1 MTDLPAS
8 QVDAAFGLPLPLPA
22 GNAQFKA
29 SQDGFR
35 QARDLAL
42 ARAFALMQAAARVAY
57 QEIIARDRPS
67 GYAVVEVVRLYQA
80 AQPLVR
86 RIVYRYM
93 DDVVQ
98 FALWALGDLS
108 PVGSASDPHPG
119 LYRDS
124 HMLFIDGRN
133 VPDAK
138 SWQPGQVIH
147 ISNPEPYARKIELG
161 TMKISVPP
169 HVYEQAAQ
177 IVSAQYGDVASV
189 QFLFM
194 PVRFGSV
201 RSMPMRTRRQ
211 GRPRRATGA
220 AARQRRA
227 ATGLRASQRSR
238 SRNDNEGQLRSR
250 QSAFLAP
257 SPLGLGCDRDRRSRS
272 QGGYGSR

>member
-1 MTDLPAS
+1 MSDLPAS
-8 QVDAAFGLPLPLPA
+8 QTDPAFGLPAPVPA

-29 SQDGFR
+29 AQDGFR

-42 ARAFALMQAAARVAY
+42 AQALALMQGAVRVAH
-57 QEIIARDRPS
+57 QEIVARDRPS
-67 GYAVVEVVRLYQA
+67 GYAVVEVVRFYQA

-86 RIVYRYM
+86 RIVYRYI

-98 FALWALGDLS
+98 FALQTLRDLS
-108 PVGSASDPHPG
+108 PVGSAGDPHPG

-169 HVYEQAAQ
+169 HIYEQAAQ
-177 IVSAQYGDVASV
+177 IVAARYSDQVEV

-194 PVRFGSV
+194 PVRFGSIDAYAN
-201 RSMPMRTRRQ
+201 SPTGQASARTRR
-211 GRPRRATGA
+211 GGSPKVRRDWL
-220 AARQRRA
+220 ARQPA
-227 ATGLRASQRSR
+227 LQIMAK
-238 SRNDNEGQLRSR
+238 
-250 QSAFLAP
+250 
-257 SPLGLGCDRDRRSRS
+257 
-272 QGGYGSR
+272 